1 MATKTIR
8 QSLGENRF
16 FAKVGKLVSKWAVP
30 GRKIS
35 LHFPDSVNTILDK
48 PHGSIAMLAHKTPY
62 ALTTPPTAGAAGVVM
77 VNGKIIVLNTAYPTT
92 PVLGAVHR

>member
-1 MATKTIR
+1 M
-8 QSLGENRF
+8 
-16 FAKVGKLVSKWAVP
+16 P
-30 GRKIS
+30 GRKIL
-35 LHFPDSVNTILDK
+35 LHLPNSVNIILDK

-77 VNGKIIVLNTAYPTT
+77 VNGKIVVLNTAYPTT